1 MKTNFYCLYKPGEK
15 NLLNKNNTRE
25 FELRFAEAS
34 SDDFQSEKIHFILNA
49 INESWGG
56 YFLYADAGLSIFDKI
71 IGELKFQIQD
81 KDIAVIT
88 SDCTHLSLSFM
99 YIKANPQARAL
110 FLKLLAARESTNV
123 FNKYL
128 DQYHDIGLFNLIKNN
143 YCRIKALDNK
153 FYELSSEK
161 LKTNYGGKISKRK
174 PSFINNI
181 LVYSN
186 PCKKTKPEQRR
197 RDIDEFKTFY
207 EHKKEKPFGVSQ
219 ASIDSLNLISVQT
232 LDLAKK
238 SAELSNTLKLHT
250 ELLRIKSDQMAIM
263 SELED
268 QELRDNICI
277 AVNHPDHLNSTRF
290 NLAKESRNSIEIL
303 SSKKITFKNV
313 IPKKNCSNVGIEG
326 DKPFII
332 DLIQDVYESSEAE
345 WIGYTNADIIF
356 KPSFCK
362 YIAACSKKYYG
373 SICCMADGVINE
385 KDLSLNEALSLSA
398 DVRSRGGRDV
408 FIIKRSLWPQ
418 VKSQLPNYIIG
429 EPEWDIAMFSIL
441 ERQEITTFDLFNPCV
456 VRQEVHSANWS
467 TESKAAKYNSNLS
480 KQYGIDINSIFKSLQ
495 ARPLLS

>member
-1 MKTNFYCLYKPGEK
+1 MKTNFYCLYKANEK
-15 NLLNKNNTRE
+15 RIVNKSNTDE
-25 FELRFAEAS
+25 FETRFAES
-34 SDDFQSEKIHFILNA
+34 NSDDFQSEKIHFILNA
-49 INESWGG
+49 INESWGS
-56 YFLYADAGLSIFDKI
+56 YFLYADAGFTVFDKFL
-71 IGELKFQIQD
+71 GELKFQIQD
-81 KDIAVIT
+81 KDIASIT
-88 SDCTHLSLSFM
+88 SDSTHLSLSFM
-99 YIKANPQARAL
+99 YIKANPQTRAL
-110 FLKLLAARESTNV
+110 FLKLLSARESTNV
-123 FNKYL
+123 FNAYFKEYG
-128 DQYHDIGLFNLIKNN
+128 DIGLLNLIKTN
-143 YCRIKALDNK
+143 YCKIKSLDNK
-153 FYELSSEK
+153 FFELSSHK
-161 LKTNYGGKISKRK
+161 LKTNYDGKINKRK

-186 PCKKTKPEQRR
+186 PCKKSKPEQRR
-197 RDIDEFKTFY
+197 EDIEQFKEFY
-207 EHKKEKPFGVSQ
+207 QHKKEKPFGVSQ

-232 LDLAKK
+232 LDLARKT
-238 SAELSNTLKLHT
+238 AELSNTLKLHT

-263 SELED
+263 SDEED
-268 QELRDNICI
+268 QNLKENICI
-277 AVNHPDHLNSTRF
+277 AVNHPEHLNSTRF

-313 IPKKNCSNVGIEG
+313 IPEKNCSNVGIEG

-332 DLIQDVYESSEAE
+332 DLIQDIYESCESE

-385 KDLSLNEALSLSA
+385 KDLSLNQILSLSA

-408 FIIKRSLWPQ
+408 FIIRRSLWPQ

-441 ERQEITTFDLFNPCV
+441 EKQEVTTFDLFNPCV
-456 VRQEVHSANWS
+456 VRQEVHPANWS

-480 KQYGIDINSIFKSLQ
+480 KQYGIDINSTFKSLQ